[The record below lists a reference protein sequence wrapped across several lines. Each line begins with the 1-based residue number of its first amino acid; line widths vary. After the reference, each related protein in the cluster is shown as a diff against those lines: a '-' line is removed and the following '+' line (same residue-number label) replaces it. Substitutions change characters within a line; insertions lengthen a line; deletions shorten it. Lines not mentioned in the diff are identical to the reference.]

1 MERRLHILITGRHLE
16 KCHAGR
22 VYGVHPAAVNQI
34 ASIRPGDR
42 AYLFSKVKGRVY
54 GPYDVVGGPVYL
66 PREGKPPV
74 WERETETGRERFR
87 VVFSIEP
94 AAEPASAPIESL
106 YGLARSRN
114 AAFFPEDVINRSVF
128 SFLPDDG
135 RRLLS
140 ALAGLP
146 WQKALLPDSDPIDIA
161 GGSPLAGGGLKTVA
175 AGEKIG
181 ESFVEYVL
189 TRGRHLKE
197 VLGAGEV
204 LWNQLRLTGE
214 RSRIDL
220 IYESGPTLYVIELKS
235 GTAGR
240 AARREVT
247 RYAVWARANKQF
259 LERQFPGSAPLY
271 VQPALI
277 GSSCPGPTDTD
288 NVLISYTLADGA
300 DIILRRLN

>member
-1 MERRLHILITGRHLE
+1 VERRLHILITGRHLE

-22 VYGVHPAAVNQI
+22 IYGVHPAAINQI
-34 ASIRPGDR
+34 APIRPGDQ
-42 AYLFSKVKGRVY
+42 AYLFSKVKGRIC
-54 GPYDVVGGPVYL
+54 GPYEIVGCPVYL

-74 WERETETGRERFR
+74 WERETETGKERFR
-87 VVFSIEP
+87 VVFSIAP
-94 AAEPASAPIESL
+94 AAEPVSAPIESL
-106 YGLARSRN
+106 YGLARSQS

-135 RRLLS
+135 RCLLS
-140 ALAGLP
+140 MLAGLP
-146 WQKALLPDSDPIDIA
+146 WQKALLPDGDPINIA
-161 GGSPLAGGGLKTVA
+161 GGSLLDDGGLKTLA

-189 TRGRHLKE
+189 TRGYHFEE
-197 VLGAGEV
+197 VLGAGEI

-220 IYESGPTLYVIELKS
+220 IYKSGPTLYVIELKS
-235 GTAGR
+235 GAAGR

-271 VQPALI
+271 VQPTLI

-288 NVLISYTLADGA
+288 KILITYALEDGS